1 MTTSYWNSAPKSTFA
16 LDFGFERSYRQKH
29 SQLRHINMAAT
40 SYVTDAESL
49 VHRRATELKNASNFF
64 LKKQSSKLKG
74 NLKQLGSTLEGAVS
88 AAEETVVTNKH
99 LGQKVLALFWDAR
112 YVLWV
117 IIFYVINVFIWK
129 AYHPD
134 WSTMQSIY
142 FITASLTTVGY
153 GKYAAILRYY
163 SS

>member
-40 SYVTDAESL
+40 SNVTNSEAL
-49 VHRRATELKNASNFF
+49 VRRATELKNASNFF

-88 AAEETVVTNKH
+88 AAGETVVTNKH
-99 LGQKVLALFWDAR
+99 VGQKLLDVLWDAR
-112 YVLWV
+112 YVFWV
-117 IIFYVINVFIWK
+117 ILFYVVNVFIWQ
-129 AYHPD
+129 AFHPD